1 MTILKT
7 LSRYI
12 SGFVFIFSG
21 LVKGIDPEGSM
32 YKFMDYFTA
41 FNLDVPESLAYILG
55 VLLCTAEFIIG
66 FAVFTKLRI
75 RPASWGLLLFML
87 VFTPLTLFLAI
98 SNPVSDCGCF
108 GDAVHL
114 SNWQTFYKNIIITIF
129 VIIVFINRKNYRT
142 LSKPAIEW
150 TILFIMTVAFIL
162 FTQYNK
168 KHLPLVDFRPY
179 KTGTDIQA
187 GMMIP
192 EGAPTDE
199 YETVLIYEKE
209 GVEKEFSLENYPSED
224 TTWTF
229 SDSKTRLIKKGYTPP
244 IKDFS
249 LITPEGQDLTSHI
262 LSDEG
267 FNLFMLSINFSDARQ
282 GHIEKGLEAGIEC
295 INNGIGFYI
304 LTSSAPP
311 SFNNYDHD
319 FNVLFVDET
328 TMKTIIRSNPGFMV
342 MKDGIVTKKWAAA
355 DLPEK
360 KILGEI
366 IKESYPVKKTSG
378 STVLILLLAG
388 IVFISFMINFLL
400 RKH

>member
-41 FNLDVPESLAYILG
+41 FNLDIPESLAYMLG
-55 VLLCTAEFIIG
+55 ILLCTAEFIIG
-66 FAVFTKLRI
+66 FAIFTKLRV
-75 RPASWGLLLFML
+75 RLASWGLLLFML

-108 GDAVHL
+108 GDAIHL
-114 SNWQTFYKNIIITIF
+114 SNWQTFYKNIIITAF
-129 VIIVFINRKNYRT
+129 VIIVFINRKKYKV

-150 TILFIMTVAFIL
+150 AILIIMTVAFIL

-168 KHLPLVDFRPY
+168 KHLPLIDFRPY

-199 YETVLIYEKE
+199 YETVLIYEKD

-244 IKDFS
+244 IHDFS
-249 LITPEGQDLTSHI
+249 LITPEGQDLTSPV

-267 FNLFMLSINFSDARQ
+267 FNLFMLSVNFSDARQ
-282 GHIEKGLEAGIEC
+282 DHIEKGLEAGLEC
-295 INNGIGFYI
+295 IKSGIGFYI
-304 LTSSAPP
+304 LSSAAPP
-311 SFNNYDHD
+311 TSDNYDHD

-342 MKDGIVTKKWAAA
+342 IKDGIITKKWAAA

-360 KILGEI
+360 KILSEI
-366 IKESYPVKKTSG
+366 IKESYPVEKTSG
-378 STVLILLLAG
+378 STVLILLLAA
-388 IVFISFMINFLL
+388 IVFISFIINFLL